1 MKIFVTRHG
10 QTKWNALGKLQGRQD
25 IELNEIGKKQA
36 LIVGEKIKNEEID
49 IIITSPLKRAKET
62 AEIINKK
69 LNVEIVEDNRLIE
82 RCYGDFEGITKEE
95 LKEIK
100 IQYPEI
106 DEACNY
112 SKNLDVFNMETM
124 QDLCTRIYECL
135 DEIISKY
142 NGKNVLIVTHGSA
155 SIPVKCYFLKYPLE
169 NLVDR
174 EKIKG
179 LENCEVIKF
188 EI

>member
-10 QTKWNALGKLQGRQD
+10 QTKWNALRKLQGRQD
-25 IELNEIGKKQA
+25 VELNEIGKKQA

-100 IQYPEI
+100 
-106 DEACNY
+106 N
-112 SKNLDVFNMETM
+112 T
-124 QDLCTRIYECL
+124 
-135 DEIISKY
+135 IS
-142 NGKNVLIVTHGSA
+142 
-155 SIPVKCYFLKYPLE
+155 
-169 NLVDR
+169 
-174 EKIKG
+174 
-179 LENCEVIKF
+179 
-188 EI
+188 